1 MSAIGTPTY
10 KLAKIFVPL
19 EPLMYNQY
27 TIKDSFHI
35 FEDLNHFNTNLIMVS
50 VDVESLFTN
59 IPLQQIIDLCVQK
72 LFEDKNNIDGLSKE
86 SFHEMLTVTIT
97 ESFVLFDNKY
107 YKQNDE
113 VATGSPVGPIF
124 ANVFLCL
131 HEILWV
137 EKCLPEFRPVI

>member
-10 KLAKIFVPL
+10 KLAKLFVPL

-72 LFEDKNNIDGLSKE
+72 LFEDKNNIDCLSKE
-86 SFHEMLTVTIT
+86 SFHEMLLPLL
-97 ESFVLFDNKY
+97 SLLFYLIMNIISKMM
-107 YKQNDE
+107 KWQL
-113 VATGSPVGPIF
+113 VPQ
-124 ANVFLCL
+124 
-131 HEILWV
+131 
-137 EKCLPEFRPVI
+137 